1 MKASKTRPRIS
12 RIITDKSAWTF
23 IRGNPRKS
31 AAEKLMFL
39 CQVEQQNFSV
49 FCAFDGQLL
58 LVADRGAVALVEL
71 LAVEFD

>member
-1 MKASKTRPRIS
+1 MKASKTRPRIP

-23 IRGNPRKS
+23 IRGDPRKS

-39 CQVEQQNFSV
+39 RQVEQQDFSV
-49 FCAFDGQLL
+49 FYTFDGQLL
-58 LVADRGAVALVEL
+58 LIADRGAVALVEF